1 MLPGKKY
8 TPEEVLRIAKKRIWL
23 IIIPFA
29 LVAAGTAVVSKTLP
43 DMFLAETTILVVPQ
57 RIPEAYVKST
67 VTMRIEDRMVTIKQ
81 QLYSRTLLEATIKE
95 FNLYPDMRR
104 AGTPMEDIV
113 GKMRNELKTDVYKG
127 EAFRIWYV
135 GTNPSTVMK
144 VVERLTSTFI
154 DQSIRDRSVI
164 ADGTNQFLQQNADN
178 ARRRLLEQEKK
189 LEEYNQKYSGE
200 LPTQQQA
207 NMQAVSNLQLQIRSV
222 LTQIETAQVNRQ
234 NVERDLSDNQMIMEL
249 FPPPPPTPVPTGSL
263 EAVLGTAAQ
272 QLAAKRGELAQAQA
286 RKWTDEHPVVR
297 TIRREI
303 AELEKRAE
311 AEALQQTVTP
321 QRSSTAITPTQ
332 FAQQKKMEGMQL
344 QVQAYTK
351 QIADLQAEEKR
362 LRQAADTYQY
372 RLDMAPARASDLVEL
387 TRDYATLQGL
397 YSSLLSKMEESKL
410 AAEVEQRQIGEQ
422 FKLLD
427 PARLPEKPIAPNR
440 QVINLGGAALGL
452 AVGVLLVTLVE
463 WRDSSFRTDD
473 EVLTLLTLPVLAV
486 VPHMQS
492 DDDRARAKRRRLVM
506 NVGLGSTVIGC
517 LAVLVYTL
525 VR

>member
-43 DMFLAETTILVVPQ
+43 DIYSAETTILVVPQ

-127 EAFRIWYV
+127 EAFRIWYT
-135 GTNPSTVMK
+135 GTDPSTVMK

-164 ADGTNQFLQQNADN
+164 ADGTNQFLQQQALD

-207 NMQAVSNLQLQIRSV
+207 NMQAVSNLQMQIRSV
-222 LTQIETAQVNRQ
+222 LTQIETTQGRRQ
-234 NVERDLSDNQMIMEL
+234 DLERDLSDAEMAIQL
-249 FPPPPPTPVPTGSL
+249 FPPTPPPPVTAGPP
-263 EAVLGTAAQ
+263 EAVVGTAAQ

-297 TIRREI
+297 AIRRDI

-311 AEALQQTVTP
+311 AEALQQPVTP
-321 QRSSTAITPTQ
+321 QKSITAITFAQ
-332 FAQQKKMEGMQL
+332 FAHQKKIEGMQL

-362 LRQAADTYQY
+362 LRQLADMYQH
-372 RLDMAPARASDLVEL
+372 RVDMAPARASELVEL
-387 TRDYATLQGL
+387 TREYGSVQGL
-397 YSSLLSKMEESKL
+397 HSSLLSKMEESKL

-422 FKLLD
+422 FRLLD
-427 PARLPEKPIAPNR
+427 PARLPEKPIRPNR

-452 AVGVLLVTLVE
+452 AVGILLVTLVE

-473 EVLTLLTLPVLAV
+473 EVSTLLTLPVLAV

>member
-67 VTMRIEDRMVTIKQ
+67 VTMRIEDRMLTIKQ

-222 LTQIETAQVNRQ
+222 LTQIETAQANRQ

-249 FPPPPPTPVPTGSL
+249 FPPPPPPPVTTGSL

-297 TIRREI
+297 AIRREI

-321 QRSSTAITPTQ
+321 QRSSTAITPAQ

-362 LRQAADTYQY
+362 LRQAADTYQSPPGHGTGS
-372 RLDMAPARASDLVEL
+372 RLGPRRID
-387 TRDYATLQGL
+387 
-397 YSSLLSKMEESKL
+397 
-410 AAEVEQRQIGEQ
+410 
-422 FKLLD
+422 
-427 PARLPEKPIAPNR
+427 ARL
-440 QVINLGGAALGL
+440 
-452 AVGVLLVTLVE
+452 
-463 WRDSSFRTDD
+463 RD
-473 EVLTLLTLPVLAV
+473 VAGTLLEPALQDGRIETRRRGRAAADRRAVQAARSGTSPGKAVRAEPPGDQPRRRGPGPRCGNPAGHAGRVARLQLPDRRRSVDAADAAGAGRRAA
-486 VPHMQS
+486 MQS